1 MPSRPNAAEEHLRF
15 TIPSRL
21 EELEALIDTTES
33 FVNRH
38 ERDEERAYTV
48 LLLASEAITNAIEHG
63 NALDESK
70 FVTIEYWARS
80 GCLEI
85 WVEDQGDGFD
95 RAAIPDPRS
104 REHLLA
110 EGGRGIYLIE
120 ELADEVRYEDGG
132 RRIGMLFALSAD

>member
-1 MPSRPNAAEEHLRF
+1 MM
-15 TIPSRL
+15 IPSRL
-21 EELEALIDTTES
+21 EELEELIETTEA

-38 ERDEERAYTV
+38 ENDEDRAYTV

-70 FVTIEYWARS
+70 QVTIDYWSRN

-85 WVEDQGDGFD
+85 WVEDQGPGFD
-95 RAAIPDPRS
+95 RASIPDPRS
-104 REHLLA
+104 RDHLFD

-120 ELADEVRYEDGG
+120 ELADEVRYEAGG
-132 RRIGMLFALSAD
+132 RRIGMLFALTAA